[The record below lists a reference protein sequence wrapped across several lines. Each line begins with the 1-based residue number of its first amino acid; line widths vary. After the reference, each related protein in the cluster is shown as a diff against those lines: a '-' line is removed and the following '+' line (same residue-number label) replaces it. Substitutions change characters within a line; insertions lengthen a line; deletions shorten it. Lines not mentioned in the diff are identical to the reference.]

1 LNFEAL
7 FNELNEVLK
16 HAIIFVSDIRVV

>member
-1 LNFEAL
+1 
-7 FNELNEVLK
+7 LNEVLK